1 MSSARECVEARHAL
15 AALREA
21 LDGLDATPLDAQILG
36 ALRALSIE
44 LALRLE
50 QHADVRQRALPV
62 DDGLAWRG
70 RDHSAELLQLE
81 DLRRSAFQLRIVA
94 REVTDVTSVAQARD
108 AAARMTALVDRVELD
123 PTWDEAR
130 WESLVA

>member
-1 MSSARECVEARHAL
+1 MSTARESIEARHAL

-21 LDGLDATPLDAQILG
+21 LAGLRGSPLDAHILG
-36 ALRALSIE
+36 DLCQRSLE

-50 QHADVRQRALPV
+50 QHSDAREGGLPADDR
-62 DDGLAWRG
+62 LAWRG
-70 RDHSAELLQLE
+70 REHNAELLAIE
-81 DLRRSAFQLRIVA
+81 DLRRIAFQLRIVA
-94 REVTDVTSVAQARD
+94 REVTDVTSVDQARD
-108 AAARMTALVDRVELD
+108 AAARMQALVERVELD